1 MKLIPV
7 ASLLVLFQFGG
18 ANSSQCKDTCKNIRQ
33 HLLLTETHTCS
44 PALTINPSP
53 TVYKSCQDGKKKAFE
68 KACVPLCSNAET
80 TFVASVEATNACK
93 RQRGRGNS
101 EHWCRRGYASIIKKL
116 QSYSFPISE
125 PSQENPE
132 EVILQADLAEAEEN
146 SEERTIPAEDN
157 VEEPKDESLL
167 EPEEEEEEEEEEELV
182 VLTQEQAAMDNDLD
196 DENIVTEDASL
207 EKPESDKDKDPVSVQ
222 DDDQVWIEEEVP
234 DADHGQKVEQVD
246 ATTGEEEYVEENY
259 SEF

>member
-1 MKLIPV
+1 M
-7 ASLLVLFQFGG
+7 
-18 ANSSQCKDTCKNIRQ
+18 
-33 HLLLTETHTCS
+33 
-44 PALTINPSP
+44 
-53 TVYKSCQDGKKKAFE
+53 
-68 KACVPLCSNAET
+68 
-80 TFVASVEATNACK
+80 
-93 RQRGRGNS
+93 
-101 EHWCRRGYASIIKKL
+101 
-116 QSYSFPISE
+116 
-125 PSQENPE
+125 
-132 EVILQADLAEAEEN
+132 DLAEAEEN

-167 EPEEEEEEEEEEELV
+167 EPEEEEELV